1 MKLLSIPLCLMRIG
15 RPPHGGRGLK
25 CKDKNILSAMTES
38 PSPRRAWIEMPS
50 AHRGGA
56 VRARRPPH
64 GGRGLKLR
72 RVESDISA
80 AVRRPPHG
88 GRGLKFT
95 NFYCDGCY
103 KSRPP
108 HGGRGLKSSLSIL
121 VPVVA
126 VSPSPRRAWI
136 EIDISIIYCNKS
148 FSRPPHGGR
157 GLKSFLLTASPG

>member
-1 MKLLSIPLCLMRIG
+1 MKLCSLISIP
-15 RPPHGGRGLK
+15 P
-25 CKDKNILSAMTES
+25 
-38 PSPRRAWIEMPS
+38 IE
-50 AHRGGA
+50 
-56 VRARRPPH
+56 ARRPPH

-80 AVRRPPHG
+80 AVRRPPHGGRGLKWRVASGRRGAAGSPSPRRAWIEIWVICFSMAAPRRPPHG